1 MASITEWQP
10 IIIAGLGA
18 TSAIVGAY
26 FTAKYGGK
34 SGAREAQSDLS
45 AKVSALVPEVAKARE
60 DASAAKSLAAKGS
73 EQADHAFSNAEWAAK
88 ELQRHEKEEKERRR
102 DAREAGQKRDD
113 AIAAKV
119 DKIAE
124 QVTTLAAQTDL
135 LLDGR
140 VDTSGGSRRGR

>member
-10 IIIAGLGA
+10 IAIAGLGA
-18 TSAIVGAY
+18 LSAIVGAY

-34 SGAREAQSDLS
+34 SGAKDAQNDLA

-60 DASAAKSLAAKGS
+60 DAAAAKSIAVKAN
-73 EQADHAFSNAEWAAK
+73 EQANDSFTNAEWAAK

-102 DAREAGQKRDD
+102 DAREAGQRRDD
-113 AIAAKV
+113 AIALKV
-119 DKIAE
+119 DRVAE
-124 QVTTLAAQTDL
+124 QVTTLAAQTEL

-140 VDTSGGSRRGR
+140 VDTSGGSRRGK

>member
-18 TSAIVGAY
+18 ASGIVGAY
-26 FTAKYGGK
+26 FTAKFGGK
-34 SGAREAQSDLS
+34 SGAKDAQNDLA

-60 DASAAKSLAAKGS
+60 DAAAAKSIAVKAN
-73 EQADHAFSNAEWAAK
+73 EQANDSFTNAEWAAK

-102 DAREAGQKRDD
+102 DAREAGQRRDD
-113 AIAAKV
+113 AIALKV
-119 DKIAE
+119 DRVAE
-124 QVTTLAAQTDL
+124 QVTTLAAQTEL

-140 VDTSGGSRRGR
+140 VDTSGGSRRGK